1 MIAFRFPESFKS
13 ALSIKIASWKTVQEF
28 YCHEQ
33 LSSDDLPYPIEDS
46 EAMAFAKEHH
56 GISLPLEEWPKTQAT
71 VDVGEFLFHRS
82 HFLFMLPT
90 QPVPSEAPASAPASA
105 PIAPFSTL
113 LDDTSAPSTP
123 ERLILRLVPSP
134 KSQRD
139 SEDRRSQRNDT
150 SAPSTPERLILRLV
164 PSPKPQH
171 DSEDRR
177 SPRTPKTN
185 SLFM

>member
-1 MIAFRFPESFKS
+1 MHLLGSGSSRSPTCRRRFDIGLREESRRWKR
-13 ALSIKIASWKTVQEF
+13 KINKTK
-28 YCHEQ
+28 
-33 LSSDDLPYPIEDS
+33 PYIHSLDNSTVFVICFSLLKTYSLYVRPWSGPI
-46 EAMAFAKEHH
+46 
-56 GISLPLEEWPKTQAT
+56 PPWPT
-71 VDVGEFLFHRS
+71 
-82 HFLFMLPT
+82 
-90 QPVPSEAPASAPASA
+90 PASA

-123 ERLILRLVPSP
+123 ERLILRLVQSP

-185 SLFM
+185 SLFMWFGFIKFVNK